1 MNIQRQNSESG
12 QQMVVMMARKRW
24 GVGYWWKGKRVGTS
38 VRTSG
43 NKCRIQG
50 EGGAEKNTAGSKQV
64 DDIKGD

>member
-1 MNIQRQNSESG
+1 
-12 QQMVVMMARKRW
+12 MVVMMARKRW